1 MPDFSVF
8 ALGKSL
14 LLRHAEKESVSKAYS
29 EPELS
34 LTPKGNRDAVKFGEL
49 LHLLGFEEKLRFFA
63 SPRKRCI
70 QTANHIAKGAGLS
83 SPSISTSKYL
93 GSPGPYVINK
103 EVGQEVFSSSP
114 PEEIVKKYMMG
125 DRQGC
130 FTPLELGSQEL
141 YDFIKSESEPNLVSI
156 FISHDAIIIPFIYWL
171 ESINLGE
178 SWLPPLGGISIS
190 DEMNVLF
197 SSPLEVLSSQ
207 S

>member
-1 MPDFSVF
+1 
-8 ALGKSL
+8 
-14 LLRHAEKESVSKAYS
+14 
-29 EPELS
+29 
-34 LTPKGNRDAVKFGEL
+34 
-49 LHLLGFEEKLRFFA
+49 
-63 SPRKRCI
+63 
-70 QTANHIAKGAGLS
+70 
-83 SPSISTSKYL
+83 
-93 GSPGPYVINK
+93 
-103 EVGQEVFSSSP
+103 
-114 PEEIVKKYMMG
+114 MG